1 MLMPVGP
8 LSTILLGRHPTLGL
22 SQNQYGRIVCRGSF
36 VEDYA
41 SQICGV
47 MVLWQDLDEIHVGTP
62 GKIEFTDLDSKKTS

>member
-47 MVLWQDLDEIHVGTP
+47 MVLWQEVDEIHVTNLSEMLLG
-62 GKIEFTDLDSKKTS
+62 IECSDLDS